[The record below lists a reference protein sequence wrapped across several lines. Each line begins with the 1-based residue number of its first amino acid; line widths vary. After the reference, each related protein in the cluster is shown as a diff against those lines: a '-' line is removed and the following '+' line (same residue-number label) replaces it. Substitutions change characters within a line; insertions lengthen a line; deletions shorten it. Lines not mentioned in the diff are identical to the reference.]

1 MLQKTKEELIM
12 KKIPSEYLN
21 IENIGAFVEENK
33 DKKLFELFEVKE
45 EYDVGD
51 TESRSIEQLEPS
63 VRVYNTFKHFNKDVI
78 GKGPDPSRNL
88 LDTTVGELES
98 KYRRFIGKK
107 GIIELLEKLNDFLKE
122 E

>member
-1 MLQKTKEELIM
+1 M
-12 KKIPSEYLN
+12 KKIPSEYLDT
-21 IENIGAFVEENK
+21 ENIGAFIEENK

-63 VRVYNTFKHFNKDVI
+63 VRVYNTFKRFKYNGI
-78 GKGPDPSRNL
+78 GKGFDPNENL
-88 LDTTVGELES
+88 LNITVKELES
-98 KYRRFIGKK
+98 KYRRFIGKR
-107 GIIELLEKLNDFLKE
+107 GIAELLEKLNGFLKE